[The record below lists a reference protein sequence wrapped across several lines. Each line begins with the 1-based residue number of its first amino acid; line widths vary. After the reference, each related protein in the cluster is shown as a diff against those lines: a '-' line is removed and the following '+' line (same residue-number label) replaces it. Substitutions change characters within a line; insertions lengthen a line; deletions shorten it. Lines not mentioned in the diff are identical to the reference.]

1 MPEALALLS
10 AGAQPIA
17 GGTDLLALMKNQ
29 VSAPRALVSLHQIAG
44 FNRIIENDAGLC
56 IGAGALIADLMRWP
70 TLTVAYPLLAQACAT
85 VAWPE
90 IRAMATVGGNLC
102 QRPRCWYFRHPLG
115 ARCLKRGGDYCYP
128 VHGRADGPF
137 RIFGESPCVA
147 VHPSDLAP
155 ALVALGAQVTLTAA
169 SAERTLPLTDFYD
182 DAEPAR
188 ENILST
194 GELLSAVHVPRPAPG
209 TRAVFLKSKRRP
221 SHDFSHVSVALSAQE
236 RDGVCSA
243 ACVVLGSVALR
254 PWRLSAV
261 EQLLE
266 GQTLDAGLA
275 ARAAE
280 LAITGAQAVVSER
293 GTSNAGKI
301 PLVAAQVRRALLSLS
316 GSEQLSAG

>member
-1 MPEALALLS
+1 MHQFDFHAPASMPEALALLS

-70 TLTVAYPLLAQACAT
+70 TLTNAYPLLAQACAA

-194 GELLSAVHVPRPAPG
+194 GELLGAVHVPRPAPG

-221 SHDFSHVSVALSAQE
+221 SHDFSCVSVALSAQVH
-236 RDGVCSA
+236 DGVCSA
-243 ACVVLGSVALR
+243 ARVVLGSVALR

-280 LAITGAQAVVSER
+280 
-293 GTSNAGKI
+293 
-301 PLVAAQVRRALLSLS
+301 
-316 GSEQLSAG
+316 